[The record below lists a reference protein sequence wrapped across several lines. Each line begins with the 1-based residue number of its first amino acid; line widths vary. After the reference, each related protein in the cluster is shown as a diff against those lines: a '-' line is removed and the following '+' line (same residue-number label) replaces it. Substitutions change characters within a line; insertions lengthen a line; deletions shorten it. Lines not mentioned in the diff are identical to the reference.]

1 MIEPKAPRGLF
12 SAIRARGRAN
22 ASVVLLLVLLVGHA
36 LAASPASAVKSVTIL
51 YTNDFHAAVEPMK
64 ATWLVDQPPIG
75 GVRAL
80 SAWITMFRHT
90 QPNAFLFDSGDL
102 YTGQAISFLTR
113 GRALIDLWKAIG
125 FDAVCLGNHEFDY
138 GLDGAEAY
146 MKGEPFPVLSA
157 NLFYRSSGEPFA
169 RPYAIVE
176 KNGIKIG
183 VIGIFGV
190 DAVPSTNIH
199 TWDTL
204 EARDPIP
211 ILRRLVPQL
220 RKQVDL
226 VVVLAHQGE
235 TGPMQSDAEA
245 HPEVQR
251 NFDADKATVAA
262 VPGIDV
268 FVGGH
273 AHRGIEVP
281 WVSPQ
286 TGSIVVQ
293 TYGRGTTLG
302 VLELK
307 VDIAH
312 KKVIAHQGALVRVM
326 PGVFPVPAA
335 VVQVTRVWEEKAMRA
350 EKEVVARTA
359 VPFPRDYDAESP
371 LGDLLCDAML
381 WKTGAQ
387 IAFSNAGGLRGD
399 LPQGAITRG
408 DLVSAFPFINTVVTM
423 DLTGKQIRAILE
435 QSLTLK
441 VGMMQVAGI
450 KATYDLSRP
459 EYQRLVSVES
469 SGAPLDDARTYHV
482 VTNSFVAGG
491 GDHYA
496 TFREGAHARD
506 TGQLLSDLLY
516 EYAREKKTL
525 EAPAGGRLVP
535 VAQ

>member
-1 MIEPKAPRGLF
+1 MIGCGMRKRK
-12 SAIRARGRAN
+12 RGRAQ
-22 ASVVLLLVLLVGHA
+22 AVALFLLVLLVSY
-36 LAASPASAVKSVTIL
+36 AAPASTENAPRNVTIL
-51 YTNDFHAAVEPMK
+51 YTNDFHAAVEPMT

-80 SAWITMFRHT
+80 SAWIAMFRRT
-90 QPNAFLFDSGDL
+90 RSDAFLFDSGDL
-102 YTGQAISFLTR
+102 FTGQAISFLTR

-138 GLDGAEAY
+138 GLEGATAY
-146 MKGEPFPVLSA
+146 VKGEPFPVLSA
-157 NLFYRSSGEPFA
+157 NLFYKGTDRPFA

-176 KNGIKIG
+176 NHGIRVG

-190 DAVPSTNIH
+190 DAVPSTNVH

-204 EARDPIP
+204 EARDPVP
-211 ILRRLVPQL
+211 ILRRLVPEL

-226 VVVLAHQGE
+226 IVVLAHQGE

-245 HPEVQR
+245 HPEIQR

-281 WVSPQ
+281 WVSPR

-307 VDIAH
+307 LDMLHH
-312 KKVIAHQGALVRVM
+312 KVVSHHGALIRVM
-326 PGVFPVPAA
+326 PGIFPVPPAVSKTAGRWERKAKQAA
-335 VVQVTRVWEEKAMRA
+335 S
-350 EKEVVARTA
+350 EVVAQTTVAFSRH
-359 VPFPRDYDAESP
+359 YNAESP

-387 IAFSNAGGLRGD
+387 VAFSNAGGLRAD
-399 LPQGAITRG
+399 LPRGVITRG
-408 DLVSAFPFINTVVTM
+408 DLISAFPFINTVVTM
-423 DLTGKQIRAILE
+423 DLTGKQIRNVLE
-435 QSLTLK
+435 QSLTQK

-450 KATYDLSRP
+450 KATYDLGRP
-459 EYQRLVSVES
+459 EYQRLVSVQADGE
-469 SGAPLDDARTYHV
+469 PLQDERTYHV

-491 GDHYA
+491 GDHYG
-496 TFREGAHARD
+496 TFLEASGSRD
-506 TGQLLSDLLY
+506 SGMLLSDLLY
-516 EYAREKKTL
+516 EYASEKKVL
-525 EAPAGGRLVP
+525 DPPADGRLVP
-535 VAQ
+535 VEPQGSPKL